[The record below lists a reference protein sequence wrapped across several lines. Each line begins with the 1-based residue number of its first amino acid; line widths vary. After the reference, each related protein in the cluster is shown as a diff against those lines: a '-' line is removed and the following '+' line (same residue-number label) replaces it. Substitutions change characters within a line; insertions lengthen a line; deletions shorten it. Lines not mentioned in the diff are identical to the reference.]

1 MWWCPDTHWHAHTRK
16 QNTHTHTQT
25 DLGSMWALFHGAAPL
40 MGTIVWFSG
49 LDGGWMKQAMTSSR
63 MWLAAGIVVVVVVRV
78 DLGLGTETRSKNGV
92 SLCLA

>member
-1 MWWCPDTHWHAHTRK
+1 M
-16 QNTHTHTQT
+16 
-25 DLGSMWALFHGAAPL
+25 

-63 MWLAAGIVVVVVVRV
+63 MWLAAGIVVVVVVVRV
-78 DLGLGTETRSKNGV
+78 DRDCCCCCALGTETRSKNGV

>member
-1 MWWCPDTHWHAHTRK
+1 
-16 QNTHTHTQT
+16 
-25 DLGSMWALFHGAAPL
+25 MWALFHGAAPL

-63 MWLAAGIVVVVVVRV
+63 MWLAAEMVVARV

>member
-1 MWWCPDTHWHAHTRK
+1 MWV
-16 QNTHTHTQT
+16 
-25 DLGSMWALFHGAAPL
+25 LFHGAAPL

-63 MWLAAGIVVVVVVRV
+63 MWLAAGIVVVVRV
-78 DLGLGTETRSKNGV
+78 DRDCCALGTETRSKNGV